1 MKRLLLITLLF
12 LITPDAKADMNYV
25 CLIRDGINMNVQI
38 KKGCERNNILHIYD
52 VPPVKLM
59 TLISLYCRQDR
70 EINYIQR
77 NNNFDFTC
85 VLYDNKIRKIIPLK

>member
-1 MKRLLLITLLF
+1 
-12 LITPDAKADMNYV
+12 MNYV
-25 CLIRDGINMNVQI
+25 CLIPDGINMNVQI
-38 KKGCERNNILHIYD
+38 EKSCERNNILQIYD
-52 VPPVKLM
+52 VPKVKLI

-77 NNNFDFTC
+77 NNNFDLTC